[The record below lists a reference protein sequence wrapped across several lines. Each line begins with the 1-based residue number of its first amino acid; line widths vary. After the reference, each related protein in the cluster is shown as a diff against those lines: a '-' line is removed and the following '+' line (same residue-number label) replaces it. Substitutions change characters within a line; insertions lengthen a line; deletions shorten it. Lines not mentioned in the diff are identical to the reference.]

1 MQRRDLKMRKYGLI
15 IFCLIACLF
24 VLTPHVFAA
33 GTTTTGASANDFVD
47 IYDKFVDWTAGS
59 LGKAIALA
67 MFLLGL
73 GVGVMRQSPLPA
85 VSGIVAAMFVA
96 YGPKILSDIATAVF

>member
-1 MQRRDLKMRKYGLI
+1 MRKHVI
-15 IFCLIACLF
+15 IVFALFVCLF
-24 VLTPHVFAA
+24 AVTPDIFAA
-33 GTTTTGASANDFVD
+33 GTTTTGSSANDFVD
-47 IYDKFVDWTAGS
+47 IYNKFVDWTAGS

-85 VSGIVAAMFVA
+85 VSGVVAAMFVA
-96 YGPKILSDIATAVF
+96 YGPKILSDIATAVI